1 LSEENTLR
9 ENVFRAFLSH
19 PSFGPKEM
27 AEHLQVNYNSV
38 KAIYAKL
45 CEEGFLE
52 RTSRGSYSPNMTG
65 IILHIIDRIE
75 TLEKRGQGVS

>member
-1 LSEENTLR
+1 LSEEKTLK

-27 AEHLQVNYNSV
+27 AEYLQVNYNSV

-45 CEEGFLE
+45 CEEGLLE
-52 RTSRGSYSPNMTG
+52 RTSRGIYSANIAG
-65 IILHIIDRIE
+65 IVLHIIDRVE
-75 TLEKRGQGVS
+75 ALEKRGQGVS